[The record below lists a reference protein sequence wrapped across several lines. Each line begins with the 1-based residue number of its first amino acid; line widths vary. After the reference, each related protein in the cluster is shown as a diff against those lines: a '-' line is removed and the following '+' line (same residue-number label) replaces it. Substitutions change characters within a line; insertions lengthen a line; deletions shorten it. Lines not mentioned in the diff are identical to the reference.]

1 MASMFPILDFVKYQ
15 KTGDKTSGKNL
26 LNFAKKGLAGLDTAK
41 GMGFTHTNP
50 AKTSFDDEEQMISR
64 KPKSVIKETK

>member
-1 MASMFPILDFVKYQ
+1 MGIGGKLRELLQKPEVKNMFKIVKE
-15 KTGDKTSGKNL
+15 DNER
-26 LNFAKKGLAGLDTAK
+26 LAGITGAK

>member
-1 MASMFPILDFVKYQ
+1 MSKGYQ
-15 KTGDKTSGKNL
+15 IET
-26 LNFAKKGLAGLDTAK
+26 AKGLAGLDTAK

>member
-26 LNFAKKGLAGLDTAK
+26 LDFAKKGLAGIRY
-41 GMGFTHTNP
+41 
-50 AKTSFDDEEQMISR
+50 S
-64 KPKSVIKETK
+64 